1 MKLLM
6 KWVQFINNYQN
17 STLGRPKIVC
27 FIVCYCCVTYK
38 FQGESALNSL
48 SEFQGT
54 PCLKQ
59 APYIKF
65 KRQQQDSNPQPLSL
79 QTNTQPFSQTGQG
92 LNLFDECAARCVHL
106 FTQEEECTSFS
117 CRDSKMY
124 TCDSISNSQRM
135 LTEINKSGA
144 IVKIRG
150 FEWKVILSNNSAFWK
165 ISSEMK
171 ISLFI
176 LML

>member
-54 PCLKQ
+54 PCSKQ

-65 KRQQQDSNPQPLSL
+65 KRQQQDSNPQP
-79 QTNTQPFSQTGQG
+79 